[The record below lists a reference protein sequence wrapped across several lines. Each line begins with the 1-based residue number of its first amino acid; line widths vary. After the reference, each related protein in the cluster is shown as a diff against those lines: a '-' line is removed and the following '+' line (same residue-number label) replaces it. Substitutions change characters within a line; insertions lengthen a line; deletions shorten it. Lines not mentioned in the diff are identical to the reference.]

1 MDNISNMAK
10 KVQKRLK
17 KKSLA
22 NQSELTSSLDETA
35 TNFDDQVLANE
46 TAEIDV
52 ADLKKKSVIGAMSY
66 FATTLALN
74 GVALVA
80 NFLLM
85 AFLTPADFGIYG
97 VVVQINAILVFFSD
111 VGLASSL
118 IQKNEQPNDDD
129 YHTVFW
135 TQQILSWVIF
145 LIAGVIAVS
154 GVVAEKTGVAGNW
167 ILMALALSFPL
178 ATLKTVSSIK
188 LSRKME
194 FHKLVIPQIFEQI
207 FYNGVLILMAWKGA
221 GVMAY
226 VYAILARS
234 LVGVIV
240 IHIIQPYWPKWRFDK
255 KSFGKTIKFGLKFQ
269 ANDLLARIKDNLFYL
284 VVGWSLP
291 SNQFGYISWAK
302 NWSMYPY
309 NLTVQNIM
317 NITFPTFSRL
327 QDRVDLLKKA
337 IEKSVFF
344 ITLAIFPI
352 LAGMVTFIGPLTVVV
367 PSYAKWQTAVPSFVL
382 FTLAI
387 AWSAV
392 SSPLTNTLNA
402 TGRIN
407 KTLKLMVFWTV
418 LTWALTFPLMWKLG
432 YQGVAW
438 SAFIIS
444 WTSFI
449 PVIMVK
455 KFTHCRLWENVWRQL
470 LAAVVMAVFALVLR
484 DYWVKNIWSLIMGSG
499 LSGVVYVLALL
510 IIGRKK
516 IWAEVRSLRQK

>member
-1 MDNISNMAK
+1 MA
-10 KVQKRLK
+10 L
-17 KKSLA
+17 
-22 NQSELTSSLDETA
+22 
-35 TNFDDQVLANE
+35 
-46 TAEIDV
+46 I
-52 ADLKKKSVIGAMSY
+52 
-66 FATTLALN
+66 
-74 GVALVA
+74 A

-85 AFLTPADFGIYG
+85 KFLSPSDFGIYG
-97 VVVQINAILVFFSD
+97 FVVQINAILVFFSD

-118 IQKNEQPNDDD
+118 IQKNDQPNDDD

-135 TQQILSWVIF
+135 TQQSLSWLIF
-145 LIAGVIAVS
+145 LIAGVIVLS
-154 GVVAEKTGVAGNW
+154 GVITQKTGAAGNW
-167 ILMALALSFPL
+167 ILLALALSFPL

-207 FYNGVLILMAWKGA
+207 FYNVVLIGMAKFGA
-221 GVMAY
+221 GVMSY
-226 VYAILARS
+226 TYAILARS
-234 LVGVIV
+234 IIGVLVMF
-240 IHIIQPYWPKWRFDK
+240 IIQPYWPKLRFDK
-255 KSFGKTIKFGLKFQ
+255 KSFKATIKFGLKFQ

-284 VVGWSLP
+284 VIGWQLP

-327 QDRVDLLKKA
+327 QDRLDLLRKA
-337 IEKSVFF
+337 IEKSIFF

-352 LAGMVTFIGPLTVVV
+352 LIGMVTFIEPLTRVV
-367 PSYAKWQTAVPSFVL
+367 PSYAKWQPALLSFVL

-387 AWSAV
+387 GWSAI

-407 KTLKLMVFWTV
+407 QTLKLMVFWTII
-418 LTWALTFPLMWKLG
+418 TWILTFPLMWKFG

-444 WTSFI
+444 WTSII

-455 KFTHCRLWENVWRQL
+455 RFTQFKLWPNIWRQL
-470 LAAVVMAVFALVLR
+470 LAAGVMAIFALAFHDVWMR
-484 DYWVKNIWSLIMGSG
+484 NINWLLGGGLASG
-499 LSGVVYVLALL
+499 IIYLLTLL
-510 IIGRKK
+510 IVGKKK
-516 IWAEVRSLRQK
+516 IWTEIASLRNK

>member
-1 MDNISNMAK
+1 MEK
-10 KVQKRLK
+10 KPTTELVNEFDL
-17 KKSLA
+17 
-22 NQSELTSSLDETA
+22 QSTQ
-35 TNFDDQVLANE
+35 FDDQVLA
-46 TAEIDV
+46 AEKQAAEV
-52 ADLKKKSVIGAMSY
+52 TDLKKKSVKGAVSY
-66 FATTLALN
+66 FATTLVLN
-74 GVALVA
+74 LVALIA

-85 AFLTPADFGIYG
+85 RFLNPSDFGIYG
-97 VVVQINAILVFFSD
+97 FVIQINAILVFFSD

-118 IQKNEQPNDDD
+118 IQKKEQPTDND

-135 TQQILSWVIF
+135 TQQSLSWLIF
-145 LIAGVIAVS
+145 LIAGVIVLS
-154 GVVAEKTGVAGNW
+154 GVITQKTGGAGNW
-167 ILMALALSFPL
+167 ILLALALSFPL

-207 FYNGVLILMAWKGA
+207 FYNVVLISMAKFGA

-226 VYAILARS
+226 AYAILARS
-234 LVGVIV
+234 VIGVLVMFV
-240 IHIIQPYWPKWRFDK
+240 IQPYWPKLRFDK
-255 KSFGKTIKFGLKFQ
+255 KSFSATIKFGLKFQ

-284 VVGWSLP
+284 VIGWQLP

-327 QDRVDLLKKA
+327 QDRIDLLRKA
-337 IEKSVFF
+337 IEKSIFF
-344 ITLAIFPI
+344 ITLTIFPI
-352 LAGMVTFIGPLTVVV
+352 LIGMVTFIEPLTRVV
-367 PSYAKWQTAVPSFVL
+367 PGYAKWQPALLSFVL

-387 AWSAV
+387 GWSAI

-407 KTLKLMVFWTV
+407 QTLKLMVFWTII
-418 LTWALTFPLMWKLG
+418 TWILTFPLMWKFG

-444 WTSFI
+444 WTSII
-449 PVIMVK
+449 PVVMVK
-455 KFTHCRLWENVWRQL
+455 KFTQFKLWTNIWRQL
-470 LAAVVMAVFALVLR
+470 LAAGVMAVFALMMHDFWIQNLN
-484 DYWVKNIWSLIMGSG
+484 WLIGGGLASG
-499 LSGVVYVLALL
+499 LVYVVVFLL
-510 IIGRKK
+510 VGKKK
-516 IWAEVRSLRQK
+516 IWAEVMSLRSKQKKNI